1 MVRVTK
7 RSRAQKK
14 DKWGNRM
21 ALIGITL
28 VVLSLAVVVEIKGGS
43 LKSVDQEYAI
53 RLENL
58 YAERA
63 EEEERAV
70 ELEEERKHVQT
81 KEYIKEVAKEK
92 LGLVDPDEILLKP
105 ANVD

>member
-1 MVRVTK
+1 M
-7 RSRAQKK
+7 
-14 DKWGNRM
+14 
-21 ALIGITL
+21 
-28 VVLSLAVVVEIKGGS
+28 VLSLAVVVQIKGSS
-43 LKSVDQEYAI
+43 LKSIDREYEI

-58 YAERA
+58 TAQK
-63 EEEERAV
+63 EEEEQRALD
-70 ELEEERKHVQT
+70 LEEERKYAQT

>member
-1 MVRVTK
+1 MVL
-7 RSRAQKK
+7 
-14 DKWGNRM
+14 G
-21 ALIGITL
+21 
-28 VVLSLAVVVEIKGGS
+28 LAVVVQIKGSS
-43 LKSVDQEYAI
+43 LKSIDREYEI

-58 YAERA
+58 TAQK
-63 EEEERAV
+63 EEEEQRALD
-70 ELEEERKHVQT
+70 LEEERKYVQT

>member
-1 MVRVTK
+1 M
-7 RSRAQKK
+7 
-14 DKWGNRM
+14 
-21 ALIGITL
+21 GIT
-28 VVLSLAVVVEIKGGS
+28 VVQIKGSS
-43 LKSVDQEYAI
+43 LKSIDREYEI

-58 YAERA
+58 TAQK
-63 EEEERAV
+63 EEEEQRALD
-70 ELEEERKHVQT
+70 LEEERKYVQT

>member
-1 MVRVTK
+1 M
-7 RSRAQKK
+7 
-14 DKWGNRM
+14 
-21 ALIGITL
+21 
-28 VVLSLAVVVEIKGGS
+28 VLSLAVVVQIKGSS
-43 LKSVDQEYAI
+43 LKSIDREYEI

-58 YAERA
+58 TAQK
-63 EEEERAV
+63 EEEEQRA
-70 ELEEERKHVQT
+70 LDLEERKYVQT

>member
-1 MVRVTK
+1 M
-7 RSRAQKK
+7 
-14 DKWGNRM
+14 
-21 ALIGITL
+21 
-28 VVLSLAVVVEIKGGS
+28 VLSLAVVVQIKGSS
-43 LKSVDQEYAI
+43 LKSIDREYEI

-58 YAERA
+58 TAQK
-63 EEEERAV
+63 EEEEQRALD
-70 ELEEERKHVQT
+70 LEEERKYVQT

>member
-1 MVRVTK
+1 M
-7 RSRAQKK
+7 
-14 DKWGNRM
+14 
-21 ALIGITL
+21 
-28 VVLSLAVVVEIKGGS
+28 VLSLAVVVQIKGSS
-43 LKSVDQEYAI
+43 LKSIDREYEI

-58 YAERA
+58 TAQK
-63 EEEERAV
+63 EEEEQRALD
-70 ELEEERKHVQT
+70 LEEERKHVQT

>member
-1 MVRVTK
+1 MV
-7 RSRAQKK
+7 
-14 DKWGNRM
+14 
-21 ALIGITL
+21 LC
-28 VVLSLAVVVEIKGGS
+28 LAVVVQIKGSS
-43 LKSVDQEYAI
+43 LKSIDREYEI

-58 YAERA
+58 TAQK
-63 EEEERAV
+63 EEEEQRALD
-70 ELEEERKHVQT
+70 LEEERKYVQT

>member
-1 MVRVTK
+1 M
-7 RSRAQKK
+7 
-14 DKWGNRM
+14 
-21 ALIGITL
+21 
-28 VVLSLAVVVEIKGGS
+28 VLSLAVVVQIKGCS
-43 LKSVDQEYAI
+43 LKSIDREYEI

-58 YAERA
+58 TAQK
-63 EEEERAV
+63 EEEEQRALD
-70 ELEEERKHVQT
+70 LEEERKHVQT

>member
-1 MVRVTK
+1 MRATR

-21 ALIGITL
+21 ALMGITV
-28 VVLSLAVVVEIKGGS
+28 VVLSLAVVVQIKGSS
-43 LKSVDQEYAI
+43 LKSIDREYEI

-58 YAERA
+58 TAQK
-63 EEEERAV
+63 EEEEQRALD
-70 ELEEERKHVQT
+70 LEEERKYVQT

>member
-1 MVRVTK
+1 M
-7 RSRAQKK
+7 
-14 DKWGNRM
+14 
-21 ALIGITL
+21 GITV
-28 VVLSLAVVVEIKGGS
+28 VVLSLAVVVQIKGSS
-43 LKSVDQEYAI
+43 LKSIDREYEI

-58 YAERA
+58 TAQK
-63 EEEERAV
+63 EEEEQRALD
-70 ELEEERKHVQT
+70 LEEERKHVQT

>member
-1 MVRVTK
+1 MGWHDRD
-7 RSRAQKK
+7 RR
-14 DKWGNRM
+14 WLYGNLYLDPD
-21 ALIGITL
+21 A
-28 VVLSLAVVVEIKGGS
+28 EIKR
-43 LKSVDQEYAI
+43 EYEI

-58 YAERA
+58 TAQK
-63 EEEERAV
+63 EEEEQRALD
-70 ELEEERKHVQT
+70 LEEERKYVQT

>member
-1 MVRVTK
+1 M
-7 RSRAQKK
+7 
-14 DKWGNRM
+14 
-21 ALIGITL
+21 GITV
-28 VVLSLAVVVEIKGGS
+28 VVLSLAVVVQIKGSS
-43 LKSVDQEYAI
+43 LKSIDREYEI

-58 YAERA
+58 TAQK
-63 EEEERAV
+63 EEEEQRALD
-70 ELEEERKHVQT
+70 LEEEREYVQT

>member
-1 MVRVTK
+1 MVV
-7 RSRAQKK
+7 Q
-14 DKWGNRM
+14 
-21 ALIGITL
+21 
-28 VVLSLAVVVEIKGGS
+28 IKGSS
-43 LKSVDQEYAI
+43 LKSIDREYEI

-58 YAERA
+58 TAQK
-63 EEEERAV
+63 EEEEQRALD
-70 ELEEERKHVQT
+70 LEEERKYVQT

>member
-1 MVRVTK
+1 M
-7 RSRAQKK
+7 
-14 DKWGNRM
+14 
-21 ALIGITL
+21 
-28 VVLSLAVVVEIKGGS
+28 VLSLAVVVQIKGSS
-43 LKSVDQEYAI
+43 LKSIDREYEI

-58 YAERA
+58 TAQK
-63 EEEERAV
+63 EEEEQRALD
-70 ELEEERKHVQT
+70 LEEERKCVQT